1 MRTTALEKTQCVL
14 HEPCQVSC
22 FFYPKTK
29 RVYRGLLLACM
40 GDEQVGGGDGLQNCK
55 HSCPQTTWFIP
66 SINMF
71 WAY

>member
-40 GDEQVGGGDGLQNCK
+40 GDEQVGGGGWL
-55 HSCPQTTWFIP
+55 TEL
-66 SINMF
+66 
-71 WAY
+71 